1 MSCIEVNKYLYEF
14 MDGELE
20 INHYH
25 KLQKHLKQCVPC
37 SQIYEFEKHTRLLI
51 KSYCKNVTAP
61 HYLHSRIIA
70 NLDSIDQEL
79 SFSPP
84 HTRQKPLKIIFS
96 PHTLAIAASLLLM
109 IAGGLFY
116 IANNRQEDSVS
127 IVDDAV
133 TNHVNVLN
141 DNLVFNE
148 KTSVVGDVSNY
159 LSPNINAQLRKSL
172 NPLNIEQVR
181 IVNNLPVSHYGTSS
195 PCVVF
200 NQGKNKLSLQIIRN
214 SRFPISKLERTHF
227 GPKEFYITNRRG
239 FNSVIWRENDT
250 TYCLTSDINTN
261 DMLRF
266 AATLSSR

>member
-1 MSCIEVNKYLYEF
+1 MSCSEVNKYLHEF
-14 MDGELE
+14 MDRELE
-20 INHYH
+20 NDLYH
-25 KLQKHLKQCVPC
+25 KLQKHLEQCVPC
-37 SQIYEFEKHTRLLI
+37 NRNYEFEKHTRVLI

-61 HYLHSRIIA
+61 QYLHSRIIA
-70 NLDSIDQEL
+70 NLDSIDREL
-79 SFSPP
+79 TIQSPR
-84 HTRQKPLKIIFS
+84 TRQKPLRIAFS
-96 PHTLAIAASLLLM
+96 PHTFAIAASLLLM
-109 IAGGLFY
+109 IAGGVFY

-133 TNHVNVLN
+133 TNHVKVLN

-148 KTSVVGDVSNY
+148 KTSVVGDVNKY
-159 LSPNINAQLRKSL
+159 LSPNINTQLRKSIT
-172 NPLNIEQVR
+172 PLNIEQVR
-181 IVNNLPVSHYGTSS
+181 IVNDVPVNLCGTTS

-200 NQGKNKLSLQIIRN
+200 NQGKNKLSLQIIR
-214 SRFPISKLERTHF
+214 SRQFPISKLERTSF
-227 GPKEFYITNRRG
+227 GPNEYYITNRRG